1 MNDFHFICEFQ
12 KCSRG
17 MSLPSHIGRE
27 LGSSCSVDLI
37 QKGVIEDLEHDL
49 SIAKQYTRLDMNPT
63 NSYARR
69 LPDHDNAFL

>member
-27 LGSSCSVDLI
+27 LGSSCSVEQAGEISKPASVETYCFDSKN
-37 QKGVIEDLEHDL
+37 QM
-49 SIAKQYTRLDMNPT
+49 TLDSEINIIPC
-63 NSYARR
+63 
-69 LPDHDNAFL
+69 